1 MCICATIHRATH
13 VRRLCS
19 QRNRTDANNFDKD
32 FTKEDPCLTPLDQQ
46 LVDAINQNEF
56 DGFSYVNADF
66 GQMYQLGYGNC
77 CSSGTPAEGGSAAE
91 GEKKVAENATNED
104 SAKSVCEREDSTP
117 ATLNAEASPALTSAS
132 SAAGSSPT
140 LAAASGS
147 TLTAAKKTPVH
158 RLPSNNNSCLPEA
171 ALASADPPIT
181 AKRSAS
187 GSPQP

>member
-1 MCICATIHRATH
+1 M
-13 VRRLCS
+13 RRLCS

-117 ATLNAEASPALTSAS
+117 ATLNAEANPAVTSS
-132 SAAGSSPT
+132 SAAGSSPI